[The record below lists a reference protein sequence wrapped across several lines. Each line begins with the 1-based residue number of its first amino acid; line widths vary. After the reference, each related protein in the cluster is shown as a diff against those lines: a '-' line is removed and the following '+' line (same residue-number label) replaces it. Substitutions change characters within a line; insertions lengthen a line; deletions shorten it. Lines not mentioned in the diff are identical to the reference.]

1 MEIGMK
7 LLAERIGEIEW
18 IDREMEERC
27 KNLKTV
33 KASDATLPAEESK
46 KASAP
51 KEENRIKYL
60 EIYNDE
66 IINNKTNQDSIQL
79 FYTPKMDELN
89 QSKNYNEVPK
99 EYTKF
104 MV

>member
-1 MEIGMK
+1 
-7 LLAERIGEIEW
+7 
-18 IDREMEERC
+18 MEEEARARG
-27 KNLKTV
+27 KYVHISALTPKDLT
-33 KASDATLPAEESK
+33 EESK
-46 KASAP
+46 DGNQP

-66 IINNKTNQDSIQL
+66 IINNRGNQDSIQL

-89 QSKNYNEVPK
+89 EQKIYNEVPK